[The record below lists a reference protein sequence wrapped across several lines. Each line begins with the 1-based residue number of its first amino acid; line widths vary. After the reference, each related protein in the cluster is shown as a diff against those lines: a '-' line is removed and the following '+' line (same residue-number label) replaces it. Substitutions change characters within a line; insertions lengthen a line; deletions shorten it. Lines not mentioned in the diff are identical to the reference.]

1 MRQALTRACAL
12 LLAAGWLA
20 GCSLSPGRAEQDR
33 QVDMPG
39 WQSVR
44 LAPGAETLE
53 LRSGQ
58 VVVTDSGGPAALF
71 FALFAAEFS
80 PFVHAGILVME
91 DDKPFVYE
99 TFGGIRP
106 WFGRRPTDMIR
117 GRVARTAL
125 ADFVRRNR
133 YVEIYDLPAGVE
145 AARVTGYV
153 RTHYANRTPFDPYF
167 RYDEH
172 EALYCTELTV
182 LALEAGGWQVPAL
195 IPFPDNPSLTRVR
208 EWLGISDRGTVQ
220 ARQLIEPQRFVAALS
235 VMRQQERFHVYI
247 ELKRE
252 LHRRFTAD
260 QKLGNLFEWNG
271 KNLLFRQP
279 VEDFI
284 VRGLEMYRGRDV
296 PGLARV
302 RADISALALRMF
314 GPMEG

>member
-1 MRQALTRACAL
+1 MRTGAA
-12 LLAAGWLA
+12 LLAAWLLA
-20 GCSLSPGRAEQDR
+20 GCSLLQPERNEQ
-33 QVDMPG
+33 QPATPA

-44 LAPGAETLE
+44 LATDAQTLA

-71 FALFAAEFS
+71 FALFAEEFS
-80 PFVHAGILVME
+80 PFVHAGILAME
-91 DDKPFVYE
+91 DGEPYVYE

-106 WFGRRPTDMIR
+106 WLGRRPTDMIR
-117 GRVARTAL
+117 GRVARTPL
-125 ADFVRRNR
+125 AEFVRRNK
-133 YVEIYDLPAGVE
+133 YIEIYDLPAG
-145 AARVTGYV
+145 ADAGRVTAYV
-153 RTHYANRTPFDPYF
+153 RSRYASRTPFDPYF

-172 EALYCTELTV
+172 DALYCTELTV
-182 LALEAGGWQVPAL
+182 LALVAGGWPVPDL
-195 IPFPDNPSLTRVR
+195 IPFPANPSLTRVR
-208 EWLGISDRGTVQ
+208 HWLGISDRGTMQ
-220 ARQLIEPQRFVAALS
+220 AQQLIAPERFVAALS
-235 VMRQQERFHVYI
+235 VLRQQERFHVYI

-271 KNLLFRQP
+271 KNLVFRQP

-296 PGLARV
+296 PELARV
-302 RADISALALRMF
+302 RSDISALAEQMF